1 LTYDIAVKLIRESR
15 ESRSNGRMS
24 SHIHGIGV
32 GSVLNLRAPGG
43 TFTPPLSGNRPIILA
58 AAGIGITP
66 FVSYIDALARR
77 PAEHRPPGIHLL
89 YFGRNRTEH
98 PFGAQLR
105 SVALKIPELQITY
118 VFTSPTDCD
127 QPIRDYDLVGR
138 QSLLSASLPLAGQ
151 RPLTYICGPTGFIAD
166 TMSRMLSCGVPAF
179 DIFTETFV
187 SPAEIPADLKPR
199 KITLKKSHSQYHWA
213 PEAGTLLTAADAAG
227 IQLPSGCRT
236 GQCESCNVK
245 VLSGTFT
252 HVAPFDGPPDHC
264 LTCRA
269 VPLSDLVVDA

>member
-1 LTYDIAVKLIRESR
+1 ML
-15 ESRSNGRMS
+15 M
-24 SHIHGIGV
+24 
-32 GSVLNLRAPGG
+32 
-43 TFTPPLSGNRPIILA
+43 

-77 PAEHRPPGIHLL
+77 PAKRRPPGIHLL
-89 YFGRNRTEH
+89 YVGRNRSEH
-98 PFGAQLR
+98 PFGSKLR
-105 SVALKIPELQITY
+105 SVAREIPELQIIY
-118 VFTSPTDCD
+118 VFTSPTDSD
-127 QPIRDYDLVGR
+127 RPVRDYDLAGR
-138 QSLLSASLPLAGQ
+138 ASFLSAPLPLVGQ
-151 RPLTYICGPTGFIAD
+151 RPLAYICGPEGFIDDA
-166 TMSRMLSCGVPAF
+166 TSRVLSAGVPAF
-179 DIFTETFV
+179 DIFTEVFV
-187 SPAEIPADLKPR
+187 SPAVIPADLKPR
-199 KITLKKSHSQYHWA
+199 NIVLQKSGSQYRWA

-227 IQLPSGCRT
+227 IRLPSGCRT